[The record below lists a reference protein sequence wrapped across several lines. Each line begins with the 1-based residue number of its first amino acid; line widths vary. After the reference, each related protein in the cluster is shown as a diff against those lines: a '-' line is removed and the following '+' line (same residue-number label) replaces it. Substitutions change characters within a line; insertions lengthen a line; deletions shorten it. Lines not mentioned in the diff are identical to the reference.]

1 MSDEA
6 RRHESSESPLPED
19 AELPLD
25 IEPVGIPDD
34 NGRFLKAATEALIFA
49 SAEPLTESQLTAAL
63 GARVKGEL
71 PRIVAELNYE
81 YQRDGRAFEILA
93 VAGGYQFFTRRDF
106 SGVLRRLSLARAR
119 TRLSRAALET
129 LAVVAYRGPVT
140 HAEIDEIRG
149 VDCGGVLRT
158 LLDRR
163 LLAVKGRAQVLGR
176 PLLYETTPEFL
187 KHFGL
192 SDLSDLPRDSELLR
206 EWGQPRNIEE
216 TVPAEALLEDSSQ
229 VNITLAEDQ
238 GNGRM
243 PAQPVEENESEKD
256 MTP

>member
-1 MSDEA
+1 
-6 RRHESSESPLPED
+6 L
-19 AELPLD
+19 
-25 IEPVGIPDD
+25 V
-34 NGRFLKAATEALIFA
+34 
-49 SAEPLTESQLTAAL
+49 
-63 GARVKGEL
+63 
-71 PRIVAELNYE
+71 
-81 YQRDGRAFEILA
+81 
-93 VAGGYQFFTRRDF
+93 
-106 SGVLRRLSLARAR
+106 RAR

-163 LLAVKGRAQVLGR
+163 LVAVKGRAQVLGR

-216 TVPAEALLEDSSQ
+216 PVPAEPPEDFSQ
-229 VNITLAEDQ
+229 VNLSLAEDQ

>member
-1 MSDEA
+1 MSRETP
-6 RRHESSESPLPED
+6 RRKSSVSPLPED
-19 AELPLD
+19 TELPLEL
-25 IEPVGIPDD
+25 EPVGLPED
-34 NGRFLKAATEALIFA
+34 NGRFLKAAAEALIFA
-49 SAEPLTESQLTAAL
+49 STEPLTESQLAAAL
-63 GARVKGEL
+63 GPRVKGDL

-81 YQRDGRAFEILA
+81 YQRDGRAFEILP

-106 SGVLRRLSLARAR
+106 SGLLRRLSAARAR

-140 HAEIDEIRG
+140 RVEIDEIRG

-158 LLDRR
+158 LHDRR
-163 LLAVKGRAQVLGR
+163 LVAVKGRAHVLGR
-176 PLLYETTPEFL
+176 PLLYETTAEFL

-216 TVPAEALLEDSSQ
+216 PLTSEPLPEDPSQ
-229 VNITLAEDQ
+229 VNLTLAEDQ

-256 MTP
+256 ITP